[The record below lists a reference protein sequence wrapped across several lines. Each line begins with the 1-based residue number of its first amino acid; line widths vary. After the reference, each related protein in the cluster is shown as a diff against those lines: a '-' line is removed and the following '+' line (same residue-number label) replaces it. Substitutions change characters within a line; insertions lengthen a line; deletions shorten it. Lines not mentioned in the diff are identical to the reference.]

1 MDLGRAA
8 DISSNILTAFGM
20 EASELDGVVDKLTYT
35 FTNSNTS
42 MEQLGEAFKY
52 VGPVAMAAG
61 LDFGEVAAML
71 GMLGDAGI
79 QGSMA
84 GTTLRGAITRLISP
98 TQKTTRLLDEMGV
111 TVTDASGQMLPMV
124 DILAQFPPVTADSAQ
139 AMLQLQ
145 ETATAAGVA
154 LEDAEGN
161 ARPFEDVL
169 ADLEAAGIDTS
180 SMFEGLGTDA
190 ETVGKIMEIF
200 GLRAGPGMLALLS
213 QGTDGL
219 REFTD
224 EINDSGGTAERV
236 ANTQMEGLRGSILL
250 LKSAWEAFMI
260 TAMDAGPL
268 QMVTRFVQGMTAVVA
283 RLSELPPPLLGVLA
297 TIAGLTGVL
306 LTLGGTFLLLL
317 PRIAR
322 TYQAFLH
329 FQRWGGV
336 ARVIQTA
343 GLSLTNLGRAA
354 TGARIALMG
363 MARAH
368 PVLAVLTLLAAGLA
382 LAYRTNFLGFADLV
396 DGVVERVRGFAT
408 SVQQMFALIAATG
421 KYDGPVAFFRALGM
435 VLGSL
440 TGDAQRVTAIFTEI
454 GIAINR
460 PIQAVRK
467 FIAGIGELVGALIA
481 GDWSKALAKFRKSLA
496 AIGDFLASPAK
507 AVGTFLKSVKTGFK
521 PLDNVLKNAGRVW
534 TNFGRLIQEIF
545 QGDLRGALAV
555 GQRLLR
561 AFADYLR
568 SLGPLIWE
576 GAKAIG
582 RLLVDA
588 FRDIDW
594 GAVGDFLVDGL
605 RGAIDGLIAA
615 AGSIGEAAGAL
626 WDWIT
631 DSIGDI
637 DWGNV
642 RDTLQS
648 ALESAIAGISAA
660 LDWVLE
666 TGIPAIRGWIVDI
679 AGDVW
684 AGLKALAGWG
694 AGAVS
699 GVIDLALSVLDT
711 LAETVLS
718 GFASAKDW
726 LIDKLPWLEGPL
738 GAAGEALTGAYD
750 LLMTIAGA
758 VASTLDDAWSSAR
771 SLIASVFAWLA
782 DFFGISDDGS
792 LGETAAK
799 AASAGFDLAFTLAG
813 AFLSTLDSIWSS
825 ITDLI
830 GSAADWIAGFFGI
843 GDDGGVTA
851 AAIETASGGFNL
863 AFSLMGSFINWLDG
877 AWSSVTSLIGQA
889 GEWLADFFGI
899 SDAGEVGAAVTKTA
913 SALFSFA
920 VSVLGS
926 LANFLDG
933 NWSSVKSVI
942 ASAASWLADFFGISN
957 AGDVGATVQKAAKA
971 AFTFTLMLFGAI
983 ADFLG
988 DGWSSVGDLVN
999 KARHWVSDFF
1009 GIKSA
1014 SDFGQ
1019 TAQKKA
1025 SAALTLAAEFGAEI
1039 TDNLGSRW
1047 DSAKMLV
1054 GDLHAAAGDLI
1065 ETGWT
1070 GATKS
1075 IESTIDFVV
1084 SITGS
1089 ITSAGGEFFDFLFG
1103 GGGSDGNAPAVS
1115 LESRLNEIATTVE
1128 TGLQR
1133 IADAFA
1139 GFDPAG
1145 LIGGLN
1151 DDLVSAF
1158 GGMSGDSI
1166 GSAAK
1171 AWVERGLAKIG
1182 EGITTEGLMQIPRS
1196 IDTALAGAF
1205 GAMSGESISGGIRG
1219 WVARAI
1225 GLAATGM
1232 DGHGLALARLVDTA
1246 AGTGLGTLSGE
1257 SLSGGITG
1265 WLARGIALVAAGLD
1279 TLGTSLAIAV
1289 DTAAGTGFGTLS
1301 GDSLSGS
1308 LTAWIDRAQG
1318 IAAGAISMD
1327 TLAAGVATKLQ
1338 SAITPKLTQITT
1350 AFTTFATNITST
1362 MRTIQTNA
1370 TREMSTAA
1378 SNLQRHAATA
1388 RSNVQRAFR
1397 DIETAARTMASSVSR
1412 EASRAGTDL
1421 ANRLRNGANQAR
1433 SAMSSAMNEIVGI
1446 VSGAAGRMRS
1456 AGYSVG
1462 AAAGDGVAS
1471 GLESALGRV
1480 RAAAQN
1486 IIQEVDRA
1494 MRAEGQIRSPSRLTM
1509 WIGQMLGEGPIVGM
1523 LSKLDDLRRA
1533 ASRVMEAATPVLDPR
1548 RLDPGLG
1555 RLIDDQLARQRR
1567 LAALGS
1573 QTGLR
1578 GTTIGSQHIEV
1589 NVTQAPGEDGER
1601 FAHRI
1606 VSLLVDAYDGVNG
1619 LGV

>member
-1 MDLGRAA
+1 
-8 DISSNILTAFGM
+8 
-20 EASELDGVVDKLTYT
+20 
-35 FTNSNTS
+35 
-42 MEQLGEAFKY
+42 
-52 VGPVAMAAG
+52 MAAG

-169 ADLEAAGIDTS
+169 ADLESAGIDTS
-180 SMFEGLGTDA
+180 AMFEGLGTDA

-219 REFTD
+219 AEFTG
-224 EINDSGGTAERV
+224 EINNSGGTAERV
-236 ANTQMEGLRGSILL
+236 ANTQMEGLRGAIMLL
-250 LKSAWEAFMI
+250 RSAWEAFMV

-268 QMVTRFVQGMTAVVA
+268 QMVTRVVQGLTAVVA
-283 RLSELPPPLLGVLA
+283 KLSELPPPLLGILA
-297 TIAGLTGVL
+297 TITGLTGVL

-322 TYQAFLH
+322 TYQAFML

-336 ARVIQTA
+336 ARIIQTA

-354 TGARIALMG
+354 TGARVALMG

-368 PVLAVLTLLAAGLA
+368 PVLAALTLLAAGLA
-382 LAYRTNFLGFADLV
+382 LAYKTNFLGFADLV
-396 DGVVERVRGFAT
+396 DGVVERIRGFVT
-408 SVQQMFALIAATG
+408 SVQQMFAMISATG

-435 VLGSL
+435 VLGGL
-440 TGDAQRVTAIFTEI
+440 TGDAKRVTAIFTEI

-460 PIQAVRK
+460 PIQAVKK
-467 FIAGIGELVGALIA
+467 FISGMHELVGALIA
-481 GDWSKALAKFRKSLA
+481 GDWSKALGKFGKVMA
-496 AIGDFLASPAK
+496 AVGDFLGSPAK

-545 QGDLRGALAV
+545 QGDLRGALEV
-555 GQRLLR
+555 GKRLLR
-561 AFADYLR
+561 SFADYLR

-582 RLLVDA
+582 RLLIDA

-594 GAVGDFLVDGL
+594 GAVGDFLIDGL

-615 AGSIGEAAGAL
+615 AGSIGDAAGAL

-637 DWGNV
+637 DWGHV
-642 RDTLQS
+642 RDTLTD

-666 TGIPAIRGWIVDI
+666 TGIPAIRGWIMDI

-684 AGLKALAGWG
+684 GGLKRAAGWAEG
-694 AGAVS
+694 AIPAA
-699 GVIDLALSVLDT
+699 IELALEVLDSLKET
-711 LAETVLS
+711 LLS
-718 GFASAKDW
+718 GFASATDW
-726 LIDKLPWLEGPL
+726 IVSHIPWLEGPL
-738 GAAGEALTGAYD
+738 TTAGETLDAMITTMLNVAGEVVNGLGEAWGSLKTLIA
-750 LLMTIAGA
+750 TIA
-758 VASTLDDAWSSAR
+758 S
-771 SLIASVFAWLA
+771 WLG
-782 DFFGISDDGS
+782 DFFGITESG
-792 LGETAAK
+792 G
-799 AASAGFDLAFTLAG
+799 AGKQEIIEAGLDLVFTLAG
-813 AFLSTLDSIWSS
+813 AFMSTLGAAWSGVKTLIATLFGWIPDFFEIGEDGAASAVVEAVSGGLDLAFNLAGEFVSTLADTWSS
-825 ITDLI
+825 ITGLI
-830 GSAADWIAGFFGI
+830 GSVADWIAGFFGI
-843 GDDGGVTA
+843 SDSGDVTA
-851 AAIETASGGFNL
+851 AAIETASAGFDLIFDL
-863 AFSLMGSFINWLDG
+863 AGTFTSALDA
-877 AWSSVTSLIGQA
+877 AWSSITSLIGQA
-889 GEWLADFFGI
+889 ADWLAGFFGI
-899 SDAGEVGAAVTKTA
+899 TDAGEVGAAVTKTA
-913 SALFSFA
+913 SALFSFSF
-920 VSVLGS
+920 SVLGS
-926 LANFLDG
+926 LSNFLGDA
-933 NWSSVKSVI
+933 WSSI
-942 ASAASWLADFFGISN
+942 TGLIGSAAGWLVDFFGITD
-957 AGDVGATVQKAAKA
+957 AGDVGETVTRTAAA
-971 AFTFTLMLFGAI
+971 SFSFTARIFGAVI
-983 ADFLG
+983 NYLG
-988 DGWSSVGDLVN
+988 EGWSSVGDMVN
-999 KARHWVSDFF
+999 KAAHWIADFF
-1009 GIKSA
+1009 GITSA

-1019 TAQKKA
+1019 TVSKKA
-1025 SAALTLAAEFGAEI
+1025 SAALTLATEFGEEI
-1039 TDNLGSRW
+1039 TDNLGSKW
-1047 DSAKMLV
+1047 DSAKTLV
-1054 GDLHAAAGDLI
+1054 TDLHQAAGDLI
-1065 ETGWT
+1065 ESGWT
-1070 GATKS
+1070 GAKKS
-1075 IESTIDFVV
+1075 IEATVDFVV
-1084 SITGS
+1084 NIVGS
-1089 ITSAGGEFFDFLFG
+1089 ISSAGGEFFDFLFG
-1103 GGGSDGNAPAVS
+1103 GGGSEGSAPAVS
-1115 LESRLNEIATTVE
+1115 LESRLDEIATAVE
-1128 TGLQR
+1128 NGLQR
-1133 IADAFA
+1133 IADAFT
-1139 GFDPAG
+1139 GFDATG

-1151 DDLVSAF
+1151 DNLVSAF

-1166 GSAAK
+1166 GAAAK
-1171 AWVERGLAKIG
+1171 GWVERGLSKIG
-1182 EGITTEGLMQIPRS
+1182 EGITSEGLMQIPRS

-1205 GAMSGESISGGIRG
+1205 GAMSGDSISMAIRG
-1219 WVARAI
+1219 WITRATA
-1225 GLAATGM
+1225 LAIVEMNA
-1232 DGHGLALARLVDTA
+1232 HGLALARGLDTA
-1246 AGTGLGTLSGE
+1246 AGSGFGTLSGE
-1257 SLSGGITG
+1257 SLSSGITA
-1265 WLARGIALVAAGLD
+1265 WMTRGVALVAAGLD
-1279 TLGTSLAIAV
+1279 NLGTALAVAT
-1289 DTAAGTGFGTLS
+1289 DTAAGNGFGALS
-1301 GDSLSGS
+1301 GDSLSGA
-1308 LTAWIDRAQG
+1308 LTDWIDRAQG
-1318 IAAGAISMD
+1318 IAAGAINMD

-1338 SAITPKLTQITT
+1338 SAIAPKLTAITT
-1350 AFTTFATNITST
+1350 AFRTFATTITSH
-1362 MRTIQTNA
+1362 MRTLQTNA

-1378 SNLQRHAATA
+1378 SNLQRHASTA